1 MPLVVFAVT
10 FPFLSSAVWMLW
22 SLVSSFSS
30 LSSLHLEL
38 RLALWVCMFLSVQ
51 STTHTAQTQLLAP
64 LLFFLLP
71 FRSFLSPPPL
81 SSPPF
86 PFPIFLYPP
95 PPAFLFPPLP
105 FFSFY
110 VEPVW
115 LLFEKY
121 MMEYMF
127 LLYEVCDTSEGTVG
141 DNVTIVTPMTIR
153 CLWACFG
160 FEAGICE
167 FI

>member
-1 MPLVVFAVT
+1 MSLVVFAVT
-10 FPFLSSAVWMLW
+10 FPFLSPAVWMLW

-51 STTHTAQTQLLAP
+51 STTHTAQTQLLAL

-71 FRSFLSPPPL
+71 FRSSPPLL
-81 SSPPF
+81 SYTPPF
-86 PFPIFLYPP
+86 F
-95 PPAFLFPPLP
+95 PLP
-105 FFSFY
+105 FLFY
-110 VEPVW
+110 VGSVW

-121 MMEYMF
+121 TMEYMF
-127 LLYEVCDTSEGTVG
+127 LLYEVCETSEGTVG
-141 DNVTIVTPMTIR
+141 DNVAVVTLMTIR

-160 FEAGICE
+160 FEGGICE

>member
-1 MPLVVFAVT
+1 MSLVVFAVT
-10 FPFLSSAVWMLW
+10 FPFLSPAVWMLW

-64 LLFFLLP
+64 LFFFLLP
-71 FRSFLSPPPL
+71 FRS
-81 SSPPF
+81 SPPF
-86 PFPIFLYPP
+86 LS
-95 PPAFLFPPLP
+95 PPLP

-110 VEPVW
+110 VRSVW

-121 MMEYMF
+121 TMEYMF
-127 LLYEVCDTSEGTVG
+127 LLYEVCEASEGTVG
-141 DNVTIVTPMTIR
+141 DSVAVVTLMTIR
-153 CLWACFG
+153 YLWVCFG
-160 FEAGICE
+160 FEGGICE